1 MASNQKQKK
10 PAKVRPAGLPTRQQ
24 VMDFIA
30 EADTPAGKREI
41 AKAFGLKGQ
50 EKIALKALLKD
61 MADEGL
67 IDIGPARAF
76 HKMGG
81 VPKVTVLR
89 IVDVDDTTL
98 IATPEKWDAE
108 GQPAPRLRIV
118 ERGKRG
124 ALTIGDRILARTEEA
139 GRGWI
144 AHPMKKL
151 AKASEELLGVV
162 EEMADGKLWLRPV
175 DKRIRKDTPISDAGE
190 ARPGDLGLAEP
201 HGRPPRISARVTE
214 ILGDPFAPRSFSL
227 IAIHK
232 HGIPHVFPD
241 RVDALVHGNGLTG
254 QNSFLGL
261 ETPGL
266 DQPQVCRNATARAGN
281 AWSHRSTAS
290 WPCLPRM
297 RSRKRVSSR

>member
-175 DKRIRKDTPISDAGE
+175 DT
-190 ARPGDLGLAEP
+190 RP
-201 HGRPPRISARVTE
+201 VT
-214 ILGDPFAPRSFSL
+214 DFMCA
-227 IAIHK
+227 A
-232 HGIPHVFPD
+232 
-241 RVDALVHGNGLTG
+241 
-254 QNSFLGL
+254 
-261 ETPGL
+261 
-266 DQPQVCRNATARAGN
+266 
-281 AWSHRSTAS
+281 
-290 WPCLPRM
+290 
-297 RSRKRVSSR
+297 